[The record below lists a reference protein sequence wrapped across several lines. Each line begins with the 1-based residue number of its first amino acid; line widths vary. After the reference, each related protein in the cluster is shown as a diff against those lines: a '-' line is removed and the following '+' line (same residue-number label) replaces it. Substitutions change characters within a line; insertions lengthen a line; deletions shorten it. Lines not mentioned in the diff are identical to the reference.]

1 MLLPEDLGLLR
12 LNDSST
18 HRPLLAAFL
27 FSPRHSLFLSLNE
40 LGHATRIMVDQ
51 DEIVEEL

>member
-12 LNDSST
+12 LNDSIT

-27 FSPRHSLFLSLNE
+27 FSPRHSLFLSLNG